1 MAPYSFTIF
10 TKKTMRKHIIPFYL
24 EAPTQEILTES
35 DDLNWNGVTS
45 RIILP
50 AFTAN
55 ATVNIDAVAAQGKI
69 MPGTILVLDQSGA
82 VTAGVTVTIAYD
94 NSPVITFDATS
105 ESATLL
111 FFDDRDS
118 QDDAGWEVIA
128 KDASV
133 GDLSAIDLDMSGSLT
148 IDTDL
153 FEVDSASRSIGFF
166 GESAIEQPADATQ
179 AAVDLT
185 AISGFPVDEAA
196 SVTDATHLEALADS
210 VRALTVLVNRLR
222 TDLTSLGLIK
232 GQA

>member
-1 MAPYSFTIF
+1 
-10 TKKTMRKHIIPFYL
+10 MRKHIIPFYL

-50 AFTAN
+50 AFTEN

-153 FEVDSASRSIGFF
+153 FVVDSTNDKVGFF
-166 GESAIEQPADATQ
+166 GATAVDQPAT
-179 AAVDLT
+179 T
-185 AISGFPVDEAA
+185 ADVAAA
-196 SVTDATHLEALADS
+196 SSLPADGTGDALAGEAYS
-210 VRALTVLVNRLR
+210 QAEVSALIETVYDLMGLVNQLNA
-222 TDLTSLGLIK
+222 DLKELGLK
-232 GQA
+232 ASS

>member
-1 MAPYSFTIF
+1 
-10 TKKTMRKHIIPFYL
+10 MRKHIIPFYL

-50 AFTAN
+50 AFTSN
-55 ATVNIDAVAAQGKI
+55 ATVNIDAVASQGKI

-82 VTAGVTVTIAYD
+82 VTAGVTVTIAYGG
-94 NSPVITFDATS
+94 SSVITFDATS

-153 FEVDSASRSIGFF
+153 LEVDSANRSIGFF
-166 GESAIEQPADATQ
+166 GETAIVQPADAAQ

-185 AISGFPVDEAA
+185 AISDFPADGAA
-196 SVTDATHLEALADS
+196 SVTDATDLEAVADA
-210 VRALTVLVNRLR
+210 VRSLTTLTNKLRADLV
-222 TDLTSLGLIK
+222 SLGLIK
-232 GQA
+232 GEA